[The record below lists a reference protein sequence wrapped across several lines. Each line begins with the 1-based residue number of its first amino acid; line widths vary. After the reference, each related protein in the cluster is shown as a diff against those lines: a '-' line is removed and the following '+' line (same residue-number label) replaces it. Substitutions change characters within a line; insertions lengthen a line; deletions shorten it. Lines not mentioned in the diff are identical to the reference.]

1 MAFMDISGSE
11 FTGNQNLS
19 GGNSGGFFNA
29 LKGFGNKAG
38 DYIGNN
44 PGQTALILGE
54 LSKAVAPGNPF
65 VEGAGT
71 LGSALGKSKIAGDA
85 ASAQAA
91 KDDAFKQSILGA
103 LSKGYT
109 PGGDTGIN
117 SVLNK
122 ADKMGGFNT
131 TINLDPSDSPQGPA
145 GTIAGNSGGVSLDS
159 GGANKDLFDISA
171 GASGGK
177 DLFPF

>member
-11 FTGNQNLS
+11 FTGGQNLS
-19 GGNSGGFFNA
+19 GNVGFFDK
-29 LKGFGNKAG
+29 LKGFGTSAAG
-38 DYIGNN
+38 YMKNN
-44 PGQTALILGE
+44 PGQTSLILGE
-54 LSKAVAPGNPF
+54 LAKAIAPGDPL

-71 LGSALGKSKIAGDA
+71 LGSALGKSRIAGDA

-91 KDDAFKQSILGA
+91 KDDAFKKSILSA
-103 LSKGYT
+103 LTKGYT

-122 ADKMGGFNT
+122 ADKLGGFNT
-131 TINLDPSDSPQGPA
+131 TINLDTDDSPQGPA
-145 GTIAGNSGGVSLDS
+145 GTIAGGAEGVSLVSADS
-159 GGANKDLFDISA
+159 APRDLFTTGDRR
-171 GASGGK
+171 K